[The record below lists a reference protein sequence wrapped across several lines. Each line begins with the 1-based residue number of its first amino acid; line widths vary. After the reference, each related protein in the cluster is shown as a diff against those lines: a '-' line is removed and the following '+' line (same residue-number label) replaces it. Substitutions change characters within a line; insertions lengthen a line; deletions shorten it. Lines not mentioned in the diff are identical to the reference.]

1 MIYIILILE
10 QKSRIITTKLILRLK
25 HNHPAHKNAPANE
38 LIEDKKIT
46 RKVFLCRLWLQ
57 QFTNVNIECA
67 AYFLQRENCHI
78 SLS

>member
-1 MIYIILILE
+1 MLPVPK
-10 QKSRIITTKLILRLK
+10 QAPVNSQLRT
-25 HNHPAHKNAPANE
+25 
-38 LIEDKKIT
+38 IKIT
-46 RKVFLCRLWLQ
+46 RKIFLCRLWLQ